1 MSLNHARFPLIKPDD
16 VKLGMEKL
24 RKAEE
29 MLRSLDDFA
38 TSLLGKTAEALD
50 LVATAKGLMLGTLK
64 TDAEG
69 TIVDAE

>member
-1 MSLNHARFPLIKPDD
+1 MIKPDD